1 MNILYAKK
9 FRFPDD
15 SANMIQGLHMVEA
28 FERCG
33 IPTSAFLSFAPNLSL
48 PPLFL
53 KEKYGINPD
62 YFQKATFTTQ
72 KMRGAHYLLWLFQH
86 ILTFEKTTVY
96 TREGTEARRLAL
108 LRHLRHP
115 ALPHFHEVHKY
126 DIDFSSKAVEEKR
139 KIKSLATL
147 FSKVNGLIFIDET
160 LQEQAQNN
168 LHLTVPSCVAPSGV
182 NLSCFEGRPTA
193 LPGQEILIGYFG
205 KIVAQKGVNLLL
217 ESFRLLPPSYHLRLV
232 GKTEEK
238 DRSLLLSLAGEAAS
252 RVQFTGH
259 VDHAHLADAMKGV
272 HISVI
277 PSVSKTQFLSPLKL
291 AESLAMGLPIVC
303 TPLPHIQRLL
313 EEGKH
318 AVFAPDISP
327 AGLADA
333 LIKLG
338 SSPEKLAGMS
348 QENRSYAH
356 AFSWEARARR
366 IIRFMEETQAA
377 RGLQRQ

>member
-1 MNILYAKK
+1 
-9 FRFPDD
+9 
-15 SANMIQGLHMVEA
+15 MVEA

-33 IPTSAFLSFAPNLSL
+33 IPTSTFLSFAPHLSH

-53 KEKYGINPD
+53 HEKYGINPS
-62 YFQKATFTTQ
+62 YFHKATFATQ
-72 KMRGAHYLLWLFQH
+72 KMRGARYLLWLFQR
-86 ILTFEKTTVY
+86 ILMFEKTIAY

-108 LRHLRHP
+108 LRHLHYP

-126 DIDFSSKAVEEKR
+126 DIDFSSDSVEEKR
-139 KIKSLATL
+139 KRKSLANM
-147 FSKVNGLIFIDET
+147 FSKMSGLIFIDET
-160 LQEQAQNN
+160 LQEQAQNKF
-168 LHLTVPSCVAPSGV
+168 HITVPSCVAPSGV

-193 LPGQEILIGYFG
+193 LPSQEILIGYFG

-217 ESFRLLPPSYHLRLV
+217 ESFRLLPACYHLRLV
-232 GKTEEK
+232 GKVEEK
-238 DRSLLLSLAGEAAS
+238 DRSLLLSLAAEAAS
-252 RVQFTGH
+252 RVQFIGH
-259 VDHAHLADAMKGV
+259 VDHAHLAEAMKGV

-303 TPLPHIQRLL
+303 TPLPHIERLL
-313 EEGKH
+313 KEGKH

-327 AGLADA
+327 QGLAA
-333 LIKLG
+333 AIIKLG
-338 SSPEKLAGMS
+338 SSPEKLTQMS

-366 IIRFMEETQAA
+366 IIRFMEETQEAQ
-377 RGLQRQ
+377 L